1 MVNFNYY
8 GENMMNFGGGNI
20 MGFGGSWMWPVYNGM
35 LGFGLVGI
43 ILVLLFAIFWVWML
57 VDAVTRD
64 FKNDTEKVV
73 WVLVIIFTHIL
84 GALIYYLVVNLRE
97 KSSRKR
103 RR

>member
-1 MVNFNYY
+1 
-8 GENMMNFGGGNI
+8 
-20 MGFGGSWMWPVYNGM
+20 MWPVYNGM